1 MSEHNGQCIVDDR
14 SHGQIGRVT
23 RECLETAVLAPSVHN
38 SQPWR
43 FRVHPRGI
51 DVLVDRSRQLAVID
65 PGGRELLISVGAAVL
80 NLRVAILGHGRVP
93 ILRVLPDRGEPDLV
107 ARVTLGPVA
116 VPDPTVH
123 ALLAAIPRR
132 HTNRRPFTA
141 AAVPRAV
148 TDELVAAAAA
158 EGATLAI
165 TDPIGR
171 DAILGLAA
179 TAEEWQR
186 AEAGYRDELTSWTVP
201 PYGRHD
207 GVPAHAFGPHDR
219 YESVPLRDFALTQ
232 PELHRRDATFEAH
245 PTVLVLRTTGD
256 GPRDWQVRSTSV
268 DLWAERRLT
277 RGRYQHGSA
286 RYRPRVRA
294 HGPDVAAG
302 PPPGAPPPCRIA
314 AAVAPTPS
322 PPPAA
327 WRRPRCGRA
336 SGGRIRTG
344 RAA

>member
-1 MSEHNGQCIVDDR
+1 MSEQSGQSIVDDR

-171 DAILGLAA
+171 DTILGLAA
-179 TAEEWQR
+179 TAEDWQR

-201 PYGRHD
+201 PYGRCD

-256 GPRDWQVRSTSV
+256 GPRDWVRAGQAMQRVLLTATV
-268 DLWAERRLT
+268 RGVATTPMTQALEVPDIRRLLTDPT
-277 RGRYQHGSA
+277 RHRYPQLILRVGYGRPASA
-286 RYRPRVRA
+286 
-294 HGPDVAAG
+294 
-302 PPPGAPPPCRIA
+302 
-314 AAVAPTPS
+314 TP
-322 PPPAA
+322 
-327 WRRPRCGRA
+327 RRPLAEVLVPGEHR
-336 SGGRIRTG
+336 
-344 RAA
+344 